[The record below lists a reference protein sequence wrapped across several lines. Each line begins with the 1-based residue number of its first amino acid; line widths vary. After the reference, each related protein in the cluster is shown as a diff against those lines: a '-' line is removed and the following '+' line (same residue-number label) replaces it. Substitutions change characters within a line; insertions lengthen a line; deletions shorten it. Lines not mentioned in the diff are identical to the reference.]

1 MTKRNLDRAVVV
13 VTGASSGIGRATALE
28 FARRGALLALA
39 ARDDEAL
46 ADVAAECALEGGR
59 AITVP
64 TDVTNPAAV
73 KYLAESAARTY
84 GRIDI
89 WVNNA
94 GAGALGGFTET
105 PVEVHDQIIRTN
117 LMGYLHGAYAVMP
130 LFKQQHEGILIN
142 NISFGA
148 WFPAP
153 YAVAYAASK
162 YGVLGFS
169 EALRAEYQDYPQI
182 HVCNV
187 FPSFINTPGINR
199 HSANY
204 TGHRIGGAA
213 TAADPHKVALA
224 ILALAQSPR
233 DEITVGAL
241 ASLARVS
248 HRLSPRLSGWV
259 AARATESSLNSSE
272 PAPPTAGAL
281 FQSGDEPKG
290 IYGADPQPRFRAQLA
305 AAGAAV
311 VLGFMATRWLRPKLA
326 NAPRVSTPQTRGMG
340 GTGSRPDAAA

>member
-13 VTGASSGIGRATALE
+13 ITGASSGIGRATAIE
-28 FARRGALLALA
+28 FAQQGALLALA

-46 ADVAAECALEGGR
+46 ADAAAECALVGGR

-84 GRIDI
+84 GRIDV

-105 PVEVHDQIIRTN
+105 PMEVHDQVIRTN
-117 LMGYLHGAYAVMP
+117 LMGYLHGAHAVMP
-130 LFKQQHEGILIN
+130 LFKQQREGILIN

-153 YAVAYAASK
+153 YAVAYTASK
-162 YGVLGFS
+162 YGVLGLS
-169 EALRAEYQDYPQI
+169 EALRAEYRDQPGI

-204 TGHRIGGAA
+204 TGHSIGAA
-213 TAADPHKVALA
+213 STAADPHKVARA
-224 ILALAQSPR
+224 ILSLAESPR
-233 DEITVGAL
+233 DEVTVGAL
-241 ASLARVS
+241 AGMARVS
-248 HRLSPRLSGWV
+248 HKLSPRLSGWV
-259 AARATESSLNSSE
+259 AARATESSLHHSE
-272 PAPPTAGAL
+272 PAAPTDGSL
-281 FQSGDEPKG
+281 FHSSDQPKG
-290 IYGADPQPRFRAQLA
+290 IYGADPRPRHRAQLA
-305 AAGAAV
+305 AAGAAM
-311 VLGFMATRWLRPKLA
+311 VLGFMASRWLRLKLTVA
-326 NAPRVSTPQTRGMG
+326 AG
-340 GTGSRPDAAA
+340 GHPLEAQSRSGAAG